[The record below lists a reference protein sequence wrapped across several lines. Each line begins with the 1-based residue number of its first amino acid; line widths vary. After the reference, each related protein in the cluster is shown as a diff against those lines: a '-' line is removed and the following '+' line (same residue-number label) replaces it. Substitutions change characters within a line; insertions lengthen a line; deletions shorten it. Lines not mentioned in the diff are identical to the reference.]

1 MLETR
6 GREKER
12 PDGGQGSG
20 DAGDAPNGKQFGGNY
35 SLLALLLIVH
45 TRRIGL
51 ASGTAKT

>member
-1 MLETR
+1 VDKGAVMLVT
-6 GREKER
+6 
-12 PDGGQGSG
+12 PQMG
-20 DAGDAPNGKQFGGNY
+20 DSLAVTKNY